1 MVSSEEVEESEK
13 IESVGVDKVE
23 FEDNSESVNGVDEN
37 FHIVEED
44 ADEDWDAK
52 SWDGDAINLHVR
64 DDNHGCEV
72 IDKSKTT
79 ETYFQ
84 KNDGNLRSPIVCVM
98 GHVDSGKTKLL
109 DCIRGTNIQEGE
121 AGGHEQFG
129 NLRSRGSGL
138 CDIAILLVDIVH
150 GLKPQTIES
159 LNLLKTRKTEFIIAL
174 IKVDRL
180 YGWKTCPNAPI
191 VKAMQQQSKDVHNEF
206 KMGLTQIV
214 TEFKE
219 QGLNTELYYK
229 NKEMGQ
235 TFSIIPTSAISGEG
249 IPDLLLLLAHW
260 TQKTMPDKLTF
271 SNEVKCTVL
280 EVKHI
285 EGLGT
290 TIDVILVNGVLR
302 EKDQI
307 VVCGENGPIVTTI
320 RSLHTPHPM
329 KELRIK
335 GSYQDYKELKAAQGI
350 RIIAQGVEQAI
361 VGSDLYVVG
370 PEDNLERIKASVT
383 QGKDCS
389 YSQVAKISSYFLDG
403 VLRTSTFKFLGG
415 QSSNSSMV
423 EFSVANCPILRH
435 CSYSQVGQD
444 FFLNGQLTISST
456 LKFLDGQVGTPICI
470 PSQDFI
476 NIGRIASIEINHNPV
491 NEATKGN
498 EVGIKITSTNFVD
511 QQSKFGR
518 HAKIGDELVSHIT
531 RESIDVLK
539 AHYKTEISSAEWRL
553 VQKLMKIFKI
563 RSNLLSV

>member
-1 MVSSEEVEESEK
+1 YDSSRAADSEEAEAVAVIRGMEAALGRGTERVMVLTDCRRL
-13 IESVGVDKVE
+13 SVGVDKVE
-23 FEDNSESVNGVDEN
+23 FEDNSESVTDEVVTEPV
-37 FHIVEED
+37 IVPV
-44 ADEDWDAK
+44 AK
-52 SWDGDAINLHVR
+52 KEVKRVIPSNNHNVKVK
-64 DDNHGCEV
+64 DDNHGGEV
-72 IDKSKTT
+72 IDKSRTT
-79 ETYFQ
+79 DTYFQ
-84 KNDGNLRSPIVCVM
+84 KNDG
-98 GHVDSGKTKLL
+98 
-109 DCIRGTNIQEGE
+109 GE
-121 AGGHEQFG
+121 AGGITQQIGATYIPSENIKERAKELKSDAKLQVPGLLVIDTPGHEQFG

-138 CDIAILLVDIVH
+138 CDIAILVVDIVH
-150 GLKPQTIES
+150 GLKPQTMES

-174 IKVDRL
+174 NKVDRL
-180 YGWKTCPNAPI
+180 YGCKTCPNAPI

-206 KMGLTQIV
+206 KIRLMQIV

-219 QGLNTELYYK
+219 QGLNTE
-229 NKEMGQ
+229 
-235 TFSIIPTSAISGEG
+235 FGEG
-249 IPDLLLLLAHW
+249 IPDLLFLLAHW

-335 GSYQDYKELKAAQGI
+335 GSYQDCKELKAAQGI
-350 RIIAQGVEQAI
+350 RIIA
-361 VGSDLYVVG
+361 
-370 PEDNLERIKASVT
+370 
-383 QGKDCS
+383 
-389 YSQVAKISSYFLDG
+389 
-403 VLRTSTFKFLGG
+403 
-415 QSSNSSMV
+415 
-423 EFSVANCPILRH
+423 
-435 CSYSQVGQD
+435 
-444 FFLNGQLTISST
+444 
-456 LKFLDGQVGTPICI
+456 QVGTPICI

-476 NIGRIASIEINHNPV
+476 NIGRITSIEINHNPV
-491 NEATKGN
+491 NVATKGN
-498 EVGIKITSTNFVD
+498 EVGIKITSTNFAD

-518 HAKIGDELVSHIT
+518 HAKIGDKLVSHIT

-563 RSNLLSV
+563 RSNLLTV